1 MLLLASIA
9 SQWVLCAVLLRVRPL
24 VLCAQDYEAKMRRGD
39 GMGDKKS
46 MAFFDGIN
54 AAATETCTDALQ
66 LGPYI

>member
-1 MLLLASIA
+1 M
-9 SQWVLCAVLLRVRPL
+9 
-24 VLCAQDYEAKMRRGD
+24 LCAQDYEAKMRRGD